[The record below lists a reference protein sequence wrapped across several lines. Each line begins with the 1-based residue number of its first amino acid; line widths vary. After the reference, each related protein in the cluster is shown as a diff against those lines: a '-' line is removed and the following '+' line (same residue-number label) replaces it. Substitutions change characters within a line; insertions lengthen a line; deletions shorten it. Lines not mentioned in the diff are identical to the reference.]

1 MQQFIRVFFTAM
13 AVMGSV
19 MAFSQVTTSSI
30 DGTIFNESGEAL
42 QGASITATHIPSG
55 SVYTTVAKSGGT
67 FVLAGLRPGGPY
79 TVKIDFV
86 GLESKTVENVTLSLG
101 EPFRINEVLASAAK
115 ELSTVVITG
124 SKKRTSASDKTGVST
139 VINNRVLATM
149 PTISRSITDFTRL
162 TPQANGN
169 SFGGRDNRLNNIT
182 VDGANLNNNF
192 GLNSDPLPGAGNS
205 PVSLDAFE
213 EISVNLSPF
222 DVKQGNFTGGNIA
235 AITKSGT
242 NTFHGTAYG
251 YFRNQKFVGEN
262 VKGEKAP
269 NPDAKTTIYGL
280 SVGGPIIKNKLF
292 FFVNAEQESKPPAA
306 GITWSPT
313 GGSGSGNV
321 SDVTATDLQKVSDHV
336 KSFGYDPGVYDNFP
350 AFKNDNRK
358 FLAKIDWNISN
369 KHKLT
374 AKYSDFSGT
383 QDFQPSQ
390 SGNIG
395 GTQSGVTYGPKYS
408 QTAMAF
414 SGFSYQQKDIV
425 RSGSLELNSNF
436 NSRLSNQLLATIT
449 KTSSDKIHIGGAF
462 PSIDILKGA
471 QNYIS
476 VGNEPFNGNNNS
488 VVNDIYTITNNLTY
502 YAGKHTLTAGV
513 SYEYQEVGNM
523 FMRGA
528 TGYYLFNSLDDF
540 LTNKAPAK
548 FAQTYSL
555 IPGKD
560 AVYSAELKIGQLA
573 AYVQDEININPKFKL
588 TLGVRIDQ
596 PIYPEQP
603 LENPANSA
611 LTFQDREG
619 KNMHINTGSFPKAV
633 PLFSPRAGF
642 RWDPEGDKSLII
654 RGGTGIFT
662 GRIPFVYLTNIPTN
676 SGMYQYSSNVNVSLN
691 NPAQPVDMNDFTFN
705 PDPTAYNPFYN
716 KGLNSFYFPTTAG
729 STASQDFAVT
739 DRNFRF
745 PQIWR
750 TSIGFDQQF
759 GYGWSLSADFMY
771 TKDINATTMYNANQ
785 PQPTGTVRT
794 GGIIR
799 PAYSANSNAARRLN
813 PGITNAIVL
822 DNTNKGQSFIFTT
835 QVAKAFSNGLY
846 GSLAYNYSFSQDVT
860 ANPGSQASSVW
871 NANPNFGTLNAL
883 DLYNSSFAIP
893 HRVVGNISY
902 RIEYAKHLATTFSL
916 FYEGSS
922 LGRYSY
928 IYNGDLNWDGY
939 SQDLMY
945 IPTDAR
951 DVNEI
956 RFVDKMYGTA
966 LYTAAQQASIFEAFI
981 EQDPYLRK
989 HRGQVAERFGA
1000 LMPWYNRFDAKLIQD
1015 IFVKVGG
1022 RRHTLQ
1028 VTADVYNI
1036 SNLLNKNWGVR
1047 KLYVL
1052 NNPLRVEN
1060 VVDGVPGFSIS
1071 PSNNIPINQT
1081 FIDNV
1086 STAST
1091 WSMQLGVRYIF

>member
-1 MQQFIRVFFTAM
+1 MRKLLLTAIILI
-13 AVMGSV
+13 AGKL
-19 MAFSQVTTSSI
+19 ATAQVTTSSI
-30 DGTIFNESGEAL
+30 NGTIFSKDGESL
-42 QGASITATHIPSG
+42 PGATVTATHVPSG
-55 SVYTTVAKSGGT
+55 TVYTTVSKSGGT
-67 FVLAGLRPGGPY
+67 FVLSGLRSGGPY
-79 TVKIDFV
+79 TVRVDFV
-86 GLESKTVENVTLSLG
+86 GLQSDVTENIFLSLG
-101 EPFRINEVLASAAK
+101 EAYNINSVLDSDSK
-115 ELSTVVITG
+115 ELSAIVVTG
-124 SKKRTSASDKTGVST
+124 RRKKAAPDKTGVST
-139 VINNRVLATM
+139 VLNNKVLTTM

-169 SFGGRDNRLNNIT
+169 SLGGRDNRLNNIT

-262 VKGEKAP
+262 VKGQKAA
-269 NPDAKTTIYGL
+269 NPEAKTTIYGL
-280 SVGGPIIKNKLF
+280 SVGGPVIKNKLF
-292 FFVNAEQESKPPAA
+292 FFVNAEQENKPPAA
-306 GITWSPT
+306 GIIWSPT

-321 SDVTATDLQKVSDHV
+321 SDVPASDLQRVSDYV
-336 KSFGYDPGVYDNFP
+336 KTFGYDPGVYDNFP
-350 AFKNDNRK
+350 AFKNNNRK

-374 AKYSDFSGT
+374 AKYSDFEGT

-395 GTQSGVTYGPKYS
+395 GTQAGVTYGPKFS

-414 SGFSYQQKDIV
+414 SGFNYQQKDIV

-436 NSRLSNQLLATIT
+436 NSRLSNQLLATVT
-449 KTSSDKIHIGGAF
+449 QTSSDKIRIGGSF
-462 PSIDILKGA
+462 PAIDILKGG

-488 VVNDIYTITNNLTY
+488 VINDIYTITNNLTY
-502 YAGKHTLTAGV
+502 YAGKHMLTAGV

-528 TGYYLFNSLDDF
+528 TGYYLFNSLEDF
-540 LTNKAPAK
+540 LTNQAPLK

-560 AVYSAELKIGQLA
+560 AIYSAELKIGQLA
-573 AYVQDEININPKFKL
+573 VYLQDEININPRFKL
-588 TLGVRIDQ
+588 TLGIRVDQ

-619 KNMHINTGSFPKAV
+619 KPIRLNTGQFPKAT

-691 NPAQPVDMNDFTFN
+691 NPGQPVDMNDFRFN
-705 PDPTAYNPFYN
+705 PDITAYNPFYN
-716 KGLNSFYFPTTAG
+716 KNLTPYYFPTTAG
-729 STASQDFAVT
+729 TTASQDFAVT
-739 DRNFRF
+739 DRNFKF

-750 TSIGFDQQF
+750 TSIGFDKQF
-759 GYGWSLSADFMY
+759 GYGVSLSADFMY
-771 TKDINATTMYNANQ
+771 TKDINATAMYNANQ
-785 PQPTGTVRT
+785 PLPASTVTT
-794 GGIIR
+794 GGITR
-799 PAYSANSNAARRLN
+799 PAFSANSNATRRLN
-813 PGITNAIVL
+813 TGITNAIVL
-822 DNTNKGQSFIFTT
+822 DNTNKGQSFVFTT

-871 NANPNFGTLNAL
+871 NANPNLGTLNAL
-883 DLYNSSFAIP
+883 DLYNSAFAVP
-893 HRVVGNISY
+893 HRVVGNLSY

-922 LGRYSY
+922 QGRYSY

-945 IPTDAR
+945 IPRDAR
-951 DVNEI
+951 DPHEI
-956 RFVDKMYGTA
+956 QFVDKMYGDN
-966 LYTAAQQASIFEAFI
+966 LYTASQQAAIFEAYI

-989 HRGQVAERFGA
+989 HRGQVAERFGT
-1000 LMPWYNRFDAKLIQD
+1000 LIPWYNRFDAKLIQD
-1015 IFVKVGG
+1015 IFVNIGA

-1028 VTADVYNI
+1028 LTADVYNVG
-1036 SNLLNKNWGVR
+1036 NLLNKNWGIR
-1047 KLYVL
+1047 KLYTV
-1052 NNPLRVEN
+1052 NNPLRVES
-1060 VVDGVPGFSIS
+1060 VVDGVPSFSIS
-1071 PSNNIPINQT
+1071 PFNNVPVNKT

-1091 WSMQLGVRYIF
+1091 WSMQLGLRYIF